1 MKTGPDFLALSG
13 WGLNLKMVWRHKL
26 LLTSVLLA
34 IFAVWQAIHQ
44 IQEDSRLRQIAE
56 SIVSQAGAATQQ
68 QKAVALRDFLR
79 KNVTY
84 QGVSIAGRPF
94 LRATALETINS
105 GKGYCGEVTRAF
117 IGLARTVGVQAQRIN
132 LYGKENHVVAV
143 ADLGDGESTII
154 DCQHPAHIVELQ
166 TLDKV
171 MLMPEFSDYSTFN
184 FRRIGLGW
192 LFPRLKVNIGWLT
205 YLTENPYT
213 INACLSLLLIAVL
226 WSLPLSRFAVS
237 WILQKRGWVH
247 RSSLPPNTMPSP
259 QTC

>member
-1 MKTGPDFLALSG
+1 
-13 WGLNLKMVWRHKL
+13 MVWRHKL

-154 DCQHPAHIVELQ
+154 DCQHPAYIVELQ

-192 LFPRLKVNIGWLT
+192 LVPRLKLDIGWIS
-205 YLTENPYT
+205 YLSENPHA
-213 INACLSLLLIAVL
+213 IKAAVAISIIVFLLSISGLRLIF
-226 WSLPLSRFAVS
+226 RR
-237 WILQKRGWVH
+237 ILAWRGWVH
-247 RSSLPPNTMPSP
+247 KTDKAKMTEAATRQNN
-259 QTC
+259 